1 MIKAFEISPLA
12 QAADADRRLGMRK
25 SVEVEGLFESFS
37 RREWSALRAATPL
50 TLSKGDLESLRGI
63 NEELDMIEVE
73 EVYLPLSRLL
83 NLHILATQQ
92 LSAVTDTFLST
103 APAPVPY
110 IIGIGGSVAVGK
122 STTARVMQSLL
133 SHWPTHPKVDLITTD
148 GFLFPNSELTRLG
161 LMARKGFPESYD
173 TPALIEL
180 LRRLKSGAKSVTAPV
195 YSHLTYDIVPDQEV
209 VVEQPDVLIVE
220 GLNVLQGNGTSNN
233 QFVSDFFDFSIYVD
247 ADEATIKSW
256 YVERF
261 LTLRDSVFQNPDSY
275 FRNYADLS
283 VEDATTIAS
292 GIWDEINAPNLA
304 LNIAP
309 TRQRSRCI
317 LTKGDNHRV
326 EKIQIQKS

>member
-1 MIKAFEISPLA
+1 
-12 QAADADRRLGMRK
+12 MRQ
-25 SVEVEGLFESFS
+25 SGEVEGLFESFS

-50 TLSKGDLESLRGI
+50 TLSKDDLESLRGI
-63 NEELDMIEVE
+63 NEKLDMLEVE

-103 APAPVPY
+103 PPAPVPY

-148 GFLFPNSELTRLG
+148 GFLLPNAELTRLG

-173 TPALIEL
+173 TSSLIDL
-180 LRRLKSGAKSVTAPV
+180 LRKLKSGAERVTAPV
-195 YSHLTYDIVPDQEV
+195 YSHLAYDIIPGEEIVI
-209 VVEQPDVLIVE
+209 EQPDVLIVE

-261 LTLRDSVFQNPDSY
+261 LTLRESVFQNPDSY

-283 VEDATTIAS
+283 LEDAISVAS

-309 TRQRSRCI
+309 TQQRSRCI

-326 EKIQIQKS
+326 EKVQIQKS